1 MRAPCAPNISQG
13 GACAVHQRNPSPAGL
28 ASWRHNAELVVK
40 RASPARTR
48 ELGRLQ
54 RVPLSIS
61 PTGPPS
67 CEGISKPGPWCRYSA
82 EPLVACFFV
91 ADARVAQR
99 AEAQLLPLTTCI
111 VALTLQ
117 ATGPVPRRA
126 TTLRNKGVE
135 LRWIPGTTVSGN
147 SVRLAALFRFASAS
161 GEPHDDKGNIGLS

>member
-1 MRAPCAPNISQG
+1 M
-13 GACAVHQRNPSPAGL
+13 
-28 ASWRHNAELVVK
+28 
-40 RASPARTR
+40 
-48 ELGRLQ
+48 
-54 RVPLSIS
+54 
-61 PTGPPS
+61 
-67 CEGISKPGPWCRYSA
+67 
-82 EPLVACFFV
+82 ACFFV